1 MAIYK
6 PRRPRQ
12 YHVHEAI
19 REGNQQLSA
28 LRCTNDRVLQGLLH
42 EDVTPEQIADMRV
55 GLRKLYKSANE
66 VYGKLVEK
74 YKNEYAGGRRLTDRL
89 RSPTLAVKLAELAC
103 GDNEEK

>member
-12 YHVHEAI
+12 YHVYEAI
-19 REGNQQLSA
+19 SEWNKQLSA
-28 LRCTNDRVLQGLLH
+28 LSRTDARVVQALLH
-42 EDVTPEQIADMRV
+42 EDVTPEQIEDMRV

-66 VYGKLVEK
+66 VYDKLVEK

-89 RSPTLAVKLAELAC
+89 YRPNLPVKF
-103 GDNEEK
+103 K

>member
-19 REGNQQLSA
+19 REWNQQLSA
-28 LRCTNDRVLQGLLH
+28 LSCTNDRVLQALLH

-55 GLRKLYKSANE
+55 GLRTLYKSANE
-66 VYGKLVEK
+66 TYALLVEK
-74 YKNEYAGGRRLTDRL
+74 YKNEWAGGRRLTDQLDR
-89 RSPTLAVKLAELAC
+89 PNIPVKF
-103 GDNEEK
+103 K

>member
-19 REGNQQLSA
+19 REWNQQLSA
-28 LRCTNDRVLQGLLH
+28 LRYTNERVLQALLH

-66 VYGKLVEK
+66 VYDRLVEK
-74 YKNEYAGGRRLTDRL
+74 YKNEWAGGRRLTDQL
-89 RSPTLAVKLAELAC
+89 RRPNRPVKFTLRV
-103 GDNEEK
+103 GDNNE

>member
-19 REGNQQLSA
+19 REWNQQLSA
-28 LRCTNDRVLQGLLH
+28 LRCTDARVLQALLH

-66 VYGKLVEK
+66 VYDRLVEK
-74 YKNEYAGGRRLTDRL
+74 YKNEYAGGRRLTDQL
-89 RSPTLAVKLAELAC
+89 RRPNRPVKFTLRV
-103 GDNEEK
+103 GDNNE

>member
-19 REGNQQLSA
+19 LEWNKQLSA
-28 LRCTNDRVLQGLLH
+28 LSRTDARVLQALLH
-42 EDVTPEQIADMRV
+42 EDVTPEQIEDMRV

-66 VYGKLVEK
+66 VYDRLVEK
-74 YKNEYAGGRRLTDRL
+74 YKNEWAGGRKLTDQLHR
-89 RSPTLAVKLAELAC
+89 PNLAVKF
-103 GDNEEK
+103 K